1 MVGEET
7 VGCHAGRAL
16 PSAPSFRPSYP
27 LGHMVRVSSLTPT
40 TTACSATATTIL
52 TVQAAGEDSFL
63 GAAIGDELR
72 RQVAA
77 PDPGQQAALRF
88 LSRQIQADALPVGG
102 CVLS

>member
-1 MVGEET
+1 M
-7 VGCHAGRAL
+7 
-16 PSAPSFRPSYP
+16 
-27 LGHMVRVSSLTPT
+27 
-40 TTACSATATTIL
+40 
-52 TVQAAGEDSFL
+52 QAAGEDSFL

-88 LSRQIQADALPVGG
+88 LSRQLQADVLPVGG

>member
-1 MVGEET
+1 MPAQP
-7 VGCHAGRAL
+7 CRPHRLFGRPIPQATCSVLVIRHLL
-16 PSAPSFRPSYP
+16 PP
-27 LGHMVRVSSLTPT
+27 PT
-40 TTACSATATTIL
+40 SATATPIL

-77 PDPGQQAALRF
+77 RDPGQQAALRF
-88 LSRQIQADALPVGG
+88 LSRQLQADALPVGG